1 MHVERQ
7 GKTAIIAAT
16 VAAAYRHGF
25 VVVIGETPASA
36 TDWKELS

>member
-16 VAAAYRHGF
+16 IAAAYRRGF
-25 VVVIGETPASA
+25 AVVVSETPASA
-36 TDWKELS
+36 TDSKEPS

>member
-16 VAAAYRHGF
+16 IAAAHRHGF
-25 VVVIGETPASA
+25 VVVIGETPTNA
-36 TDWKELS
+36 TDSKEPS